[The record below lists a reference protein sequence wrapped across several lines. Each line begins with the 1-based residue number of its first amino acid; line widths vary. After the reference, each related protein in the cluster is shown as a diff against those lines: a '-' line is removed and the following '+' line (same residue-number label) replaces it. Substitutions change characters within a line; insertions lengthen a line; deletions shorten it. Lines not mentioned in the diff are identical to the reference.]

1 VIDFPAALR
10 ALAAGKVKFIIAGGA
25 AATIHGSARLTGELD
40 LVYARDPDNIERLS
54 TALAPH
60 APYLRDAPAGLP
72 FRLDPA
78 TINRGLNFNL
88 TTSLGDLVLL
98 GELPGAGPFEQVVD
112 DTIELELF
120 GTRCL
125 CLALP
130 RLIAVKRA
138 AGRPKDFEA
147 IAELEALLEEGR
159 R

>member
-10 ALAAGKVKFIIAGGA
+10 ALSAARVRFIIAGGA

-40 LVYARDPDNIERLS
+40 ILYARDPDNIERL
-54 TALAPH
+54 TMALAPH
-60 APYLRDAPAGLP
+60 APYLREAPAGLP

-78 TINRGLNFNL
+78 TINRGLNFSL

-98 GELPGAGPFEQVVD
+98 GELPGAGPFEQVLA

-120 GTRCL
+120 GSRCL
-125 CLALP
+125 CLNLP
-130 RLIAVKRA
+130 RLIAVQRA
-138 AGRPKDFEA
+138 AGRPRDFEA

-159 R
+159 